1 MTVHEMAEIAAAAYN
16 VNGTDRAAIMIRI
29 EAKGNMR
36 MTSYGEPDALFF
48 AYEVVS
54 KAWKDYG
61 EGMGDVCGITA
72 LYKPKE

>member
-1 MTVHEMAEIAAAAYN
+1 MTQHEMAEIASAAYN
-16 VNGTDRAAIMIRI
+16 VNGKDRAAIVIRI
-29 EAKGNMR
+29 EANGNMR

-48 AYEVVS
+48 AYEVMS

-72 LYKPKE
+72 LYKPKN

>member
-1 MTVHEMAEIAAAAYN
+1 MTRHELAEISVAASN

-29 EAKGNMR
+29 EANGAMR

-48 AYEVVS
+48 AYNVVS

-72 LYKPKE
+72 RYKPEQ